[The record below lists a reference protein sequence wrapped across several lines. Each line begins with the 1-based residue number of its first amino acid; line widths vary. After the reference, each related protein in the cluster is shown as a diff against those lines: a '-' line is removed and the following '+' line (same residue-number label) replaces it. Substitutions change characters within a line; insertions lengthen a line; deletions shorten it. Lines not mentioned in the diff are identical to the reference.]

1 MDPDPISS
9 ALSILE
15 VVLEYVGTVSF
26 AISGAVAAGRKGM
39 DVVGV
44 IVLACIVSVGGG
56 TIRDLLVGRTPVFWI
71 ENPTFLL
78 VGTLTALGVM
88 PLTRIGAIGVLHR
101 FQIVQISDAA
111 GMALFVVIGTNIAL
125 ASGASPIAAAV
136 VGVICGVGGGIMR
149 DVLADDIPEVLHN
162 GQMYAT
168 AAFIGALIY
177 IGLLALG
184 LPSAVVFWVPI
195 VIILALR
202 LAAIFLNWGV
212 PRFHISS
219 SSPPDESARW

>member
-78 VGTLTALGVM
+78 VGTLTALVVI

-125 ASGASPIAAAV
+125 TSGASPIAAAV

-168 AAFIGALIY
+168 AAFIGALVY

-212 PRFHISS
+212 PKFHIASP
-219 SSPPDESARW
+219 SSPDIHSA